1 MAMEE
6 KTRRGLHLF
15 SRRTAPF
22 VKDTGAQR
30 PPEMDDAGREAVP
43 ELYAGAGTV
52 TKLLYG
58 DPDGPDDCLND
69 LPAAQQ
75 SRGHP
80 VRHCDPADADPGGP
94 LHPRPAGLRR
104 QRPARLAKG
113 AGLSI
118 LAA

>member
-1 MAMEE
+1 MGGWPGWRPDAIPGKRRRDAIAATRPTRCSAGHRCKASTHPCQYPGDDWYRGEDETMAMEE

-58 DPDGPDDCLND
+58 
-69 LPAAQQ
+69 
-75 SRGHP
+75 
-80 VRHCDPADADPGGP
+80 
-94 LHPRPAGLRR
+94 
-104 QRPARLAKG
+104 
-113 AGLSI
+113 
-118 LAA
+118 